1 MAYKEGIGENGKLD
15 DLVLRKIDTGQKL
28 YTPASLSYMRMK
40 NDAKK
45 DGVTIDLSGA
55 YSGYRPCGEKSRGCS
70 DGFTQWC
77 AWEKYKN
84 GTGNLASDPTDSN
97 GCSSNHGFGI
107 AVDIKGADAK
117 RWIRTNGVKYGWWW
131 GEAPTED
138 WHFTYDIK
146 RDTFLEKKDTPIN
159 NKVTKSKNAF
169 FTYIPYFLIGVIVP
183 VGAYFLVKTINKIK

>member
-1 MAYKEGIGENGKLD
+1 MTDKEYTWTDKDKVVDHTKEVKRLW
-15 DLVLRKIDTGQKL
+15 DLVIPET
-28 YTPASLSYMRMK
+28 
-40 NDAKK
+40 
-45 DGVTIDLSGA
+45 
-55 YSGYRPCGEKSRGCS
+55 
-70 DGFTQWC
+70 
-77 AWEKYKN
+77 EKYVKK
-84 GTGNLASDPTDSN
+84 
-97 GCSSNHGFGI
+97 F
-107 AVDIKGADAK
+107 
-117 RWIRTNGVKYGWWW
+117 RTNGVKYGWWW